1 MVAQSALTKAAKN
14 VQVKTATVTEAIGTT
29 QTTVFVL
36 PKDAFIL
43 YFTVTGPDE
52 ATQTID
58 IGTTA
63 DDDFY
68 VAAGTLATQPTLFS
82 GDLGANYQPI
92 LANDTA
98 ITVNFSGTPAA
109 GTYRVNCFF
118 FVGNRGN
125 D

>member
-1 MVAQSALTKAAKN
+1 MAQSALTKAAKN

-68 VAAGTLATQPTLFS
+68 VAAGTLAPKSPLKSVGCVAKVPGFSQTFTIGITPTI
-82 GDLGANYQPI
+82 GIGA
-92 LANDTA
+92 
-98 ITVNFSGTPAA
+98 G
-109 GTYRVNCFF
+109 
-118 FVGNRGN
+118 
-125 D
+125 